1 MVDHGRETNGMLN
14 KWQEESVLKELE
26 ELIQV
31 E

>member
-14 KWQEESVLKELE
+14 KWQEERVLKELE

>member
-1 MVDHGRETNGMLN
+1 MVDHRRETNGMLN
-14 KWQEESVLKELE
+14 KWQEESVVKELE